1 MIGTSRISRVGE
13 GVKHFLAGR
22 LKRTVGFRLSENMAD
37 AIAASVHE
45 ALKKTDFGD
54 EKKVLGILV
63 LARCEPDG
71 YFTIQPGKSPLR
83 PSVRLR
89 KGWSIVPNFAKV
101 LEGFWTA
108 KLKEGREA
116 GWRVGSCSFSGA
128 AGELV
133 TAYCKAWPWA
143 FPTWTCPLPNGGDE
157 QMLIES
163 VALSSESYEA
173 LTLGASVFNRLTHR
187 VSSLITP
194 ELFSP
199 ADNRPGKEQAKR
211 RRD

>member
-1 MIGTSRISRVGE
+1 MTAE
-13 GVKHFLAGR
+13 G
-22 LKRTVGFRLSENMAD
+22 S
-37 AIAASVHE
+37 
-45 ALKKTDFGD
+45 
-54 EKKVLGILV
+54 
-63 LARCEPDG
+63 
-71 YFTIQPGKSPLR
+71 
-83 PSVRLR
+83 
-89 KGWSIVPNFAKV
+89 SIVPNFAKV

-108 KLKEGREA
+108 KLEEGREA
-116 GWRVGSCSFSGA
+116 GSRVGSCSFSGA

-157 QMLIES
+157 HMLIES

-173 LTLGASVFNRLTHR
+173 LTLGANVFNRLTDR

-211 RRD
+211 RRDLTVIHGSGFLLPLQSRALDEEEGARTTSGAFGGC